1 MIEYKF
7 NFDKYLED
15 LFAIEH
21 HSKKSFIASKDSKV
35 CWRSWGEG
43 TPLIL
48 LHGGYGSWGHWIKQ
62 AIPFQRN
69 IEY

>member
-15 LFAIEH
+15 LLAIEQ
-21 HSKKSFIASKDSKV
+21 HSKKSFINSKDSKV

-43 TPLIL
+43 TPLFF
-48 LHGGYGSWGHWIKQ
+48 LHGG
-62 AIPFQRN
+62 
-69 IEY
+69 